1 MSDQKVMFRT
11 GLKDSVAI
19 VAGFIPACFTFGLV
33 GKGLGLGSLEVFLLS
48 ALVFAGASQF
58 IGVKMLAAGA
68 AAPMI
73 LLLTLIIN
81 LRYLFIS
88 LSFGGQL
95 DRTINPLAKV
105 WIGFSLT
112 EEVYAVSMIPRNHS
126 KENITLPYLLGLQIP
141 PYIANLLATAAG
153 ISLASYIPAV
163 YLPALNTS
171 LYALLIALIVPQLK
185 GSIRNLAICLAAA
198 GSSWLLHPVL
208 GNSSIL
214 AAMLMGMAVGS
225 LFREQAEVEKEV
237 SV

>member
-1 MSDQKVMFRT
+1 
-11 GLKDSVAI
+11 
-19 VAGFIPACFTFGLV
+19 
-33 GKGLGLGSLEVFLLS
+33 
-48 ALVFAGASQF
+48 
-58 IGVKMLAAGA
+58 
-68 AAPMI
+68 MI

-153 ISLASYIPAV
+153 ISLASYIPAI

-185 GSIRNLAICLAAA
+185 EAFGI
-198 GSSWLLHPVL
+198 WPYV
-208 GNSSIL
+208 
-214 AAMLMGMAVGS
+214 
-225 LFREQAEVEKEV
+225 
-237 SV
+237 